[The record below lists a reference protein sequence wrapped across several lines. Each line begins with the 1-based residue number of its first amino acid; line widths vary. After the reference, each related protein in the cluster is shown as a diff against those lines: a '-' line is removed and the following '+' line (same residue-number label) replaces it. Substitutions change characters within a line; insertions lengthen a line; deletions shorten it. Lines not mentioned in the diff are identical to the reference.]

1 MLLGQLP
8 FGASEVFCV
17 KVTSCLGPRGDE
29 WINDA
34 TRLAGL
40 RNFADDKEFQ
50 GKWRAIKLENK
61 KRLAAKIKARPLLP
75 GCLVLG
81 ATSRKSH
88 SLVDWECVMQQSL
101 LHKTDTLAFARF

>member
-1 MLLGQLP
+1 M
-8 FGASEVFCV
+8 
-17 KVTSCLGPRGDE
+17 TSWPGFRGDE

-40 RNFADDKEFQ
+40 RKFADDKEFQ

-75 GCLVLG
+75 GWLVLG
-81 ATSRKSH
+81 ATFRGNLIYWWIGSVMVAEPCSRVCFTRQTREPLPGS
-88 SLVDWECVMQQSL
+88 
-101 LHKTDTLAFARF
+101 

>member
-1 MLLGQLP
+1 MQCVQGVETYGVPQPGCNMLLRQV
-8 FGASEVFCV
+8 SSCV
-17 KVTSCLGPRGDE
+17 QVTSWPGLRGDE

-40 RNFADDKEFQ
+40 RKFADDKEFQ

-75 GCLVLG
+75 GWLVLG
-81 ATSRKSH
+81 GDFSRK
-88 SLVDWECVMQQSL
+88 
-101 LHKTDTLAFARF
+101 T